1 MFFRPSKIKKL
12 QLPISFLL
20 IIVLFLT
27 LGVTTIR
34 GLFTLGSLTRTIY
47 EHPLVV
53 SNASLAAVINI
64 TRMQGSMKNVL
75 LASSPEDVEVALKTV
90 AENEYRV
97 YQQLDIVREKI
108 LGKEGQI
115 LEGQTR
121 ELFVNWKPI
130 REEVVQLVKADNRKA
145 AILIAKEK
153 GVGLIAKIET
163 KTLELTTYARKKA
176 DNFLEIAEISQSRLE
191 NITIILTIAG
201 ILLSVIIAFIATY
214 LVLKAEKVLQ
224 DEKNKL
230 QTALDEI
237 KTLRGI
243 IPICSYC
250 KQIRDDHG
258 SWKQMEEY
266 IHAHSEAEFSHSIC
280 PSCMKKHYPE
290 QYESIYPDEKRGK

>member
-1 MFFRPSKIKKL
+1 MLFRPNKIKEL

-20 IIVLFLT
+20 IIVLFLFS
-27 LGVTTIR
+27 GVITIR
-34 GLFTLGSLTRTIY
+34 GLFTLGSITRTIY
-47 EHPLVV
+47 EHSLVV
-53 SNASLAAVINI
+53 SNASLVAALNI
-64 TRMQGSMKNVL
+64 TKMQCSMKNVVL
-75 LASSPEDVEVALKTV
+75 SSSTVDIEVALKAV
-90 AENEYRV
+90 AENEYKV
-97 YQQLDIVREKI
+97 YQQLDIIREKI
-108 LGKEGQI
+108 LGKEGQA
-115 LEGQTR
+115 LEEQTR
-121 ELFVNWKPI
+121 ELFINWKAI
-130 REEVVQLVKADNRKA
+130 REEVVQLIKSDNKKD
-145 AILIAKEK
+145 AILIAKAK
-153 GVGLIAKIET
+153 GPVLIAKLEA
-163 KTLELTTYARKKA
+163 KTLELTSYARKKA
-176 DNFLEIAEISQSRLE
+176 DNFLEIAETSQARLE
-191 NITIILTIAG
+191 NITIILTITG
-201 ILLSVIIAFIATY
+201 VLLSVIIAFIATY

>member
-1 MFFRPSKIKKL
+1 
-12 QLPISFLL
+12 
-20 IIVLFLT
+20 
-27 LGVTTIR
+27 
-34 GLFTLGSLTRTIY
+34 
-47 EHPLVV
+47 
-53 SNASLAAVINI
+53 
-64 TRMQGSMKNVL
+64 MKNVL

-153 GVGLIAKIET
+153 GVGLIAKLET

-214 LVLKAEKVLQ
+214 LVLKAEKVVQ

-230 QTALDEI
+230 QKALDDI

-250 KQIRDDHG
+250 KQIRDDQG
-258 SWKQMEEY
+258 SRKQLEEY
-266 IHAHSEAEFSHSIC
+266 IHAHSEAEFSHGLY
-280 PSCMKKHYPE
+280 PSCLKKHYPE
-290 QYESIYPDEKRGK
+290 QYKAIYPGEKRGKEPNKRS